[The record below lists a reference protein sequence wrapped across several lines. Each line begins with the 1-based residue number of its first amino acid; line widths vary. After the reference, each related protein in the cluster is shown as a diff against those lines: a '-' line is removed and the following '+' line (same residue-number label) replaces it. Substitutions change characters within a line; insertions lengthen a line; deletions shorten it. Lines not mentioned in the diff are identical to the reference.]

1 MLKSDL
7 YSELLALLNIR
18 TADCRREQGQPVGG
32 NMYNALYHNTGLPE
46 LCTDTKTQSL
56 MVQNFDKSINKL
68 RFFFSYLERCMEILF
83 MQL

>member
-7 YSELLALLNIR
+7 YSELLALLNLR

-68 RFFFSYLERCMEILF
+68 RFFFHTLRDAWKVFLCK
-83 MQL
+83 